1 MMNILIINIF
11 TIRMFKKDKIYLNIG
26 DLVQLLNEEGLQSNK
41 IGLVLKAKNSL
52 KLCDILIQGE
62 TNILKD
68 ISYKFIKKIS

>member
-1 MMNILIINIF
+1 
-11 TIRMFKKDKIYLNIG
+11 MFKKNKIYLNIG